1 MHTPPAELELGP
13 NVTLLERDG
22 RRFYL
27 VGTAHISEKSVREV
41 RDTIEKIRPDTVA
54 VELCETRYQAIMD
67 ESRWRKLDIFQV
79 IKQGKVLFVLANLAL
94 AAYQRRMGEK
104 LGVKPGA
111 EMLEAVHVAKEVG
124 AELVLADRDIQATLK
139 RTWANLGFFTKVKL
153 LSSFDGKSEELTEE
167 QIEKLKDRD
176 TLSETMQAFAQEVP
190 QIQKPLI
197 DERDQYL
204 MSAVEDAPGQT
215 VVAVV
220 GAGHVPGMKRY
231 LGQKIDRAALSV
243 IPPPGKLGAV
253 LKWLIP
259 ALIIAAFWWGWQKN
273 DGANFTHMLLAWI
286 LPTGLLSALGTALVL
301 GKPLSILSAALAAPI
316 TTLHPLIGAGMVVG
330 LVEAWLRRP
339 TVEDAMKV
347 REVNTIRQAFG
358 NAFVRVLLVFVG
370 SSLGAAIGAWVGG
383 FLVATYL

>member
-1 MHTPPAELELGP
+1 METPPAALELGP

-41 RDTIEKIRPDTVA
+41 RDTIEKVRPDTVA
-54 VELCETRYQAIMD
+54 VELCDTRYQAIMD

-79 IKQGKVLFVLANLAL
+79 IRQGKVLFVLANLAL

-111 EMLEAVHVAKEVG
+111 EMIEAVNAAKDVG
-124 AELVLADRDIQATLK
+124 AHLVLADRDIQATLK
-139 RTWANLGFFTKVKL
+139 RTWANLGFFTKIKL

-176 TLSETMQAFAQEVP
+176 TLSDTMQAFATEVP

-204 MSAVEDAPGQT
+204 MSSIEDAPGQT

-220 GAGHVPGMKRY
+220 GAGHVPGMQRY

-243 IPPPGKLGAV
+243 IPPPGKLGTV
-253 LKWLIP
+253 LKWAIP
-259 ALIIAAFWWGWQKN
+259 ALIIAAFWWGWQQN
-273 DGANFTHMLLAWI
+273 EGENFTHMLLAWI

-347 REVNTIRQAFG
+347 REVNTIKQAFG

>member
-1 MHTPPAELELGP
+1 
-13 NVTLLERDG
+13 
-22 RRFYL
+22 
-27 VGTAHISEKSVREV
+27 
-41 RDTIEKIRPDTVA
+41 
-54 VELCETRYQAIMD
+54 MD

-231 LGQKIDRAALSV
+231 LGQKIERAALSV

-347 REVNTIRQAFG
+347 REVNTIKQAFG